1 MIPGQFNNR
10 VLAERPNAARPDAT
24 HPPAPVFRPPHQT
37 TKEESALMLEK
48 LAAADG
54 LSHASARAPPPAARI
69 QELVDRVRVAEA
81 AAAAQQARAVR
92 AERERD
98 DASRRLEDASRAT
111 WESDAGRLATDLA
124 AANAEHAHRVDE
136 LQTRW
141 KARLDEETA
150 RARRDAE
157 AERDAALAK
166 CGEAAADAARAEA
179 ATRECARLEDEKASL
194 ERAVRELASL
204 NAKLA
209 ARVAANAVGALD
221 ARAVG
226 LDFGALVP
234 KLGAGPGKEKASRKG
249 KKGGKARGVGGGE
262 RREGSRGGS
271 RSSSRDPSPPPP
283 VEAEER
289 PASARRGVVTTTATP
304 TTATTPPT
312 TMGSNLPLGGGR
324 RGWNPGGIPPRPIPD
339 PPPPPRPGLPPPPS
353 SADRRRAGV
362 PPEAVAVP
370 PPAAAVRRE
379 LFRPRAKIPSR
390 PARGSVGTSVSRA
403 AGGYDYAPSRVF
415 GKRVGEETPR
425 HVRRARDAARRAASS
440 LRHATRGGVD
450 GSDSFEYDRDG
461 SRASFVPASRPT
473 SAVDSPSGRVGMQL
487 RDEFEALRREYGELL
502 DAAAKGKNV
511 ADLSSKIES
520 VILKLERKSAIIA
533 RLHRSDH
540 DGS

>member
-10 VLAERPNAARPDAT
+10 VLAERPNAARPNAT

-54 LSHASARAPPPAARI
+54 LSHASARAPPPAAGI
-69 QELVDRVRVAEA
+69 QELVDRVRAAEA
-81 AAAAQQARAVR
+81 AAAQQQARAVR

-249 KKGGKARGVGGGE
+249 KKGGKARVGGGGE
-262 RREGSRGGS
+262 RREGSRG
-271 RSSSRDPSPPPP
+271 D
-283 VEAEER
+283 
-289 PASARRGVVTTTATP
+289 RGR
-304 TTATTPPT
+304 
-312 TMGSNLPLGGGR
+312 LP
-324 RGWNPGGIPPRPIPD
+324 GIPRRRRRSRRRSVPRP
-339 PPPPPRPGLPPPPS
+339 
-353 SADRRRAGV
+353 
-362 PPEAVAVP
+362 
-370 PPAAAVRRE
+370 
-379 LFRPRAKIPSR
+379 
-390 PARGSVGTSVSRA
+390 
-403 AGGYDYAPSRVF
+403 
-415 GKRVGEETPR
+415 
-425 HVRRARDAARRAASS
+425 
-440 LRHATRGGVD
+440 RGG
-450 GSDSFEYDRDG
+450 
-461 SRASFVPASRPT
+461 AS
-473 SAVDSPSGRVGMQL
+473 
-487 RDEFEALRREYGELL
+487 
-502 DAAAKGKNV
+502 
-511 ADLSSKIES
+511 
-520 VILKLERKSAIIA
+520 
-533 RLHRSDH
+533 
-540 DGS
+540 